1 MLIFSSQVYHVKPCD
16 LNPDVEIPQQPA
28 TIQFGKRKEN
38 DIEREVR
45 GNEEDVRGIRLLKLL
60 LVQLSW
66 CAIPEANGLMAAR
79 LVAAPYMKKGVKGF
93 NHQDDSFHNDSFQD
107 DSFQDNNFQDDSFE
121 DSPICALF
129 CRKSCSCVSPSGIF
143 NVQSK
148 NSTSQ
153 APGLDIFGEFYN
165 VAMKLNVIVFRG
177 ERHPEIVGVQFNAV
191 RR

>member
-1 MLIFSSQVYHVKPCD
+1 
-16 LNPDVEIPQQPA
+16 
-28 TIQFGKRKEN
+28 
-38 DIEREVR
+38 
-45 GNEEDVRGIRLLKLL
+45 
-60 LVQLSW
+60 
-66 CAIPEANGLMAAR
+66 MAAR

-93 NHQDDSFHNDSFQD
+93 NHQDDSF
-107 DSFQDNNFQDDSFE
+107 QDNSFQDDSFE
-121 DSPICALF
+121 DSPICALV